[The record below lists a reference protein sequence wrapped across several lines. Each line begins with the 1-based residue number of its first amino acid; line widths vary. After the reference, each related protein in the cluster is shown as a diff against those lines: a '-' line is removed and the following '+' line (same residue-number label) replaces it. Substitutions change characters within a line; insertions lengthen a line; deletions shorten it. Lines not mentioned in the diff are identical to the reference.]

1 MDTEDKDAKE
11 KSHRIWGWILAI
23 VGGLFT
29 WVSGFLFI
37 VFTSEGSTD
46 ISSFLFI
53 GLALAIGILL
63 LILGIRGITRKEKK
77 KSIIISICGAIVVLV
92 LAGLFCVAVG
102 NYESKGS
109 HPQNTVESTTNTPR
123 PTPTVPTNIPQP
135 TVTPLPT
142 KIPGVRECADI
153 DRAHEELTDLV
164 WEAYKSSIE
173 GEKIYFSGTVEQVYD
188 DASVALVFDNIC
200 GTTLDNIPYDIAIK
214 LSKGQHL
221 EGYGTIKN
229 VAYFLDHVTLEI
241 TVNPVLLIVR

>member
-1 MDTEDKDAKE
+1 MIEAKE
-11 KSHRIWGWILAI
+11 AKGKSHRIWGWIIAI

-53 GLALAIGILL
+53 ALSLAIGVLL

-102 NYESKGS
+102 NYESKGN

-123 PTPTVPTNIPQP
+123 PTPTIPTNIPLL
-135 TVTPLPT
+135 TVTSLPT
-142 KIPGVRECADI
+142 KMPGVLECADI
-153 DRAHEELTDLV
+153 DRAHEELADLV

-173 GEKIYFSGTVEQVYD
+173 GEKIYFSGKVEQVYD
-188 DASVALVFDNIC
+188 DASVALVFDNMC
-200 GTTLDNIPYDIAIK
+200 ETKLDNIPYDISIK
-214 LSKGQHL
+214 LSIGQNL
-221 EGYGTIKN
+221 EGYGTVKN
-229 VAYFLDHVTLEI
+229 VAYFIDHVTLEI
-241 TVNPVLLIVR
+241 TVNPDILLVR

>member
-1 MDTEDKDAKE
+1 MTEAKE
-11 KSHRIWGWILAI
+11 AKGKSHRIWGWILAI

-37 VFTSEGSTD
+37 VFTSEASTD
-46 ISSFLFI
+46 ISNFLFI
-53 GLALAIGILL
+53 ALSLAIGVLL

-102 NYESKGS
+102 NYESKGN

-123 PTPTVPTNIPQP
+123 PTPAVPTNIPLP
-135 TVTPLPT
+135 TVTSLPT
-142 KIPGVRECADI
+142 KMPGVLECADI

-173 GEKIYFSGTVEQVYD
+173 GEKIYFSGKVEQVYD
-188 DASVALVFDNIC
+188 DARVGLVFDNKC
-200 GTTLDNIPYDIAIK
+200 GTTLENIPYDISIK
-214 LSKGQHL
+214 LSKGRHL

-229 VAYFLDHVTLEI
+229 VIYSINHVTMEI
-241 TVNPVLLIVR
+241 TVNPDLLIVR

>member
-1 MDTEDKDAKE
+1 MIEAKE
-11 KSHRIWGWILAI
+11 AKGKSHRIWGWILAM

-53 GLALAIGILL
+53 ALSLVIGVLL

-102 NYESKGS
+102 NYKSKGN

-123 PTPTVPTNIPQP
+123 PTPTIPTNNPLP
-135 TVTPLPT
+135 TVTSLPP
-142 KIPGVRECADI
+142 KMPGVLECADI

-173 GEKIYFSGTVEQVYD
+173 GEKIYFSGKVEQVYD

-221 EGYGTIKN
+221 EGYGTIKI
-229 VAYFLDHVTLEI
+229 VAYFIDHVTLEI
-241 TVNPVLLIVR
+241 TVNPDLLMMR

>member
-1 MDTEDKDAKE
+1 MGTEDKEAKG
-11 KSHRIWGWILAI
+11 KSHKIWGWILAI

-37 VFTSEGSTD
+37 VFTSEDSTD

-53 GLALAIGILL
+53 ALCLAIGVLL
-63 LILGIRGITRKEKK
+63 LIIGIRGITRKEKK
-77 KSIIISICGAIVVLV
+77 KSIIISICGTIVVLV

-102 NYESKGS
+102 NYESEGD
-109 HPQNTVESTTNTPR
+109 HPQNTVESATNTPH
-123 PTPTVPTNIPQP
+123 PTATVPTNISLP
-135 TVTPLPT
+135 TVNSLPT
-142 KIPGVRECADI
+142 TIPGVLECADI

-173 GEKIYFSGTVEQVYD
+173 GEKIYFSGKVEQVYD
-188 DASVALVFDNIC
+188 DASVVLVFDNIC
-200 GTTLDNIPYDIAIK
+200 ETTLDNIPYEMAIK

-229 VAYFLDHVTLEI
+229 LTYLIDHVELVI
-241 TVNPVLLIVR
+241 TINPELIIVR

>member
-1 MDTEDKDAKE
+1 MDAEDKEAKG

-23 VGGLFT
+23 VGGLLT
-29 WVSGFLFI
+29 WVGGFLFI
-37 VFTSEGSTD
+37 VFTSEASTD
-46 ISSFLFI
+46 ISNFLFI
-53 GLALAIGILL
+53 ALSLAIGVLL

-102 NYESKGS
+102 NYESKGN
-109 HPQNTVESTTNTPR
+109 HPQNTGESITNTPR
-123 PTPTVPTNIPQP
+123 PTPTVPINIPLP
-135 TVTPLPT
+135 TVTTLPT
-142 KIPGVRECADI
+142 QIPGVLACADI
-153 DRAHEELTDLV
+153 DRAHEELADLV

-173 GEKIYFSGTVEQVYD
+173 GEKIYFSGKVEQVYD

-200 GTTLDNIPYDIAIK
+200 RTTLDNIPYDIAIK

-229 VAYFLDHVTLEI
+229 VAYFIDHVKLVI
-241 TVNPVLLIVR
+241 TINPEFLNVR